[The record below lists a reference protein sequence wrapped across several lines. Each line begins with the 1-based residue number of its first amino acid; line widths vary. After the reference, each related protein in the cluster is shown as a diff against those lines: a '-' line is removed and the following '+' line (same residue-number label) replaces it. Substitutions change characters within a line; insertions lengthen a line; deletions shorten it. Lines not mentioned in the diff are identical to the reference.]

1 MIVKKEGSSYAD
13 LLKDVRGKVRSGTL
27 AARAIKTIRETKD
40 GEMLIVMDSKEEE
53 SIKELTKQ
61 IREDKVVKTLGR
73 DGDKT
78 VTIKDLDSV
87 STKKEIEMAIAHLL
101 GIKEEEVTVGPPK
114 TLLRGQ
120 PSDHPNHAVE
130 LVNKGTVRIGLN
142 QCPIDEFVKVLQCF
156 RCLKYGHRRDE
167 CKEGT
172 DRSAECLRCGG
183 NGHKAKECER
193 TEHCVL
199 CQKRWA

>member
-1 MIVKKEGSSYAD
+1 MIINNQRD
-13 LLKDVRGKVRSGTL
+13 
-27 AARAIKTIRETKD
+27 TINCRT
-40 GEMLIVMDSKEEE
+40 
-53 SIKELTKQ
+53 
-61 IREDKVVKTLGR
+61 TLGR

-87 STKKEIEMAIAHLL
+87 STKEEIEKAIAHLL
-101 GIKEEEVTVGPPK
+101 GIKEEEVTVGP
-114 TLLRGQ
+114 LRPYFGGNQ
-120 PSDHPNHAVE
+120 ATTVRLKANHAVE

-142 QCPIDEFVKVLQCF
+142 QCPINEFVKVLQCF

-172 DRSAECLRCGG
+172 DRSAECLRCSG

-199 CQKRWA
+199 CQKDGHRAGAGKCPEFRKAL